1 MSLVLLAIS
10 LSIALGVL
18 AFRFAVFA
26 LPVMAG
32 IAAFLQVHGGG
43 AGFGLSF
50 LAGLAGAALSV
61 ALVIA
66 ILGFARNPFLRLGA
80 LGLFAVPSRRGGLRA
95 GPWRRE
101 TCARSGCPA
110 DASLRWLRRGRRR
123 CGDDQPQ
130 CLGRGASRPVALG
143 CGRSRSI
150 DRRRGGNLR
159 CDGPWVIAGQ
169 SPGPSLS
176 SRMTMDQSGRCL

>member
-10 LSIALGVL
+10 LSIVLGVL

-61 ALVIA
+61 ALIIA

-80 LGLFAVPSRRGGLRA
+80 LGLFAAPAAVAGYALAHGVAKHALDPGVMLTLICGG
-95 GPWRRE
+95 
-101 TCARSGCPA
+101 
-110 DASLRWLRRGRRR
+110 
-123 CGDDQPQ
+123 CGAVVAVAAIIN
-130 CLGRGASRPVALG
+130 LNALG
-143 CGRSRSI
+143 EGLL
-150 DRRRGGNLR
+150 D
-159 CDGPWVIAGQ
+159 P
-169 SPGPSLS
+169 
-176 SRMTMDQSGRCL
+176 

>member
-32 IAAFLQVHGGG
+32 IAAFLQVNEGG

-50 LAGLAGAALSV
+50 LAGLVGAALSV
-61 ALVIA
+61 AFVIA

-80 LGLFAVPSRRGGLRA
+80 LGLFAVPAAVAGYALAHGVAKHALDPGVMLTLICGG
-95 GPWRRE
+95 
-101 TCARSGCPA
+101 
-110 DASLRWLRRGRRR
+110 
-123 CGDDQPQ
+123 CGAVVAVAAMIN
-130 CLGRGASRPVALG
+130 LNALG
-143 CGRSRSI
+143 EGLL
-150 DRRRGGNLR
+150 DR
-159 CDGPWVIAGQ
+159 
-169 SPGPSLS
+169 
-176 SRMTMDQSGRCL
+176 

>member
-32 IAAFLQVHGGG
+32 MAAFLQVHGGG

-50 LAGLAGAALSV
+50 LTGLAVAALSV

-66 ILGFARNPFLRLGA
+66 ILGFARNPILRLGA
-80 LGLFAVPSRRGGLRA
+80 LGLFAVPAAVAGYALAHGVAKHALDPGVMLTLLCGFCGAVVAVAAIINLNALGEGL
-95 GPWRRE
+95 
-101 TCARSGCPA
+101 
-110 DASLRWLRRGRRR
+110 
-123 CGDDQPQ
+123 
-130 CLGRGASRPVALG
+130 LGR
-143 CGRSRSI
+143 
-150 DRRRGGNLR
+150 
-159 CDGPWVIAGQ
+159 
-169 SPGPSLS
+169 
-176 SRMTMDQSGRCL
+176 

>member
-32 IAAFLQVHGGG
+32 IAAFLQVHEAG

-50 LAGLAGAALSV
+50 LAGLAGTALSV
-61 ALVIA
+61 AFVIA

-80 LGLFAVPSRRGGLRA
+80 LGLFAVPAAVA
-95 GPWRRE
+95 GYALAHGVAKHALDPGVML
-101 TCARSGCPA
+101 T
-110 DASLRWLRRGRRR
+110 LI
-123 CGDDQPQ
+123 CG
-130 CLGRGASRPVALG
+130 G
-143 CGRSRSI
+143 CGAVVAVAAMI
-150 DRRRGGNLR
+150 NLN
-159 CDGPWVIAGQ
+159 
-169 SPGPSLS
+169 SL
-176 SRMTMDQSGRCL
+176 GEGLLEP

>member
-1 MSLVLLAIS
+1 MSLVLRAIS

-80 LGLFAVPSRRGGLRA
+80 LGLFAVPAAVAGYALAHGVAKHALDPGVLLTLLCGG
-95 GPWRRE
+95 
-101 TCARSGCPA
+101 
-110 DASLRWLRRGRRR
+110 
-123 CGDDQPQ
+123 CGAVVAVAAMIN
-130 CLGRGASRPVALG
+130 LNALG
-143 CGRSRSI
+143 EGLL
-150 DRRRGGNLR
+150 D
-159 CDGPWVIAGQ
+159 P
-169 SPGPSLS
+169 
-176 SRMTMDQSGRCL
+176 

>member
-10 LSIALGVL
+10 LSIALSVL

-32 IAAFLQVHGGG
+32 IAAFLQVQGGG

-61 ALVIA
+61 AFVIA

-80 LGLFAVPSRRGGLRA
+80 LGLFAVPAAVAGYTLAHGVAKHALDSGVMLTLICGG
-95 GPWRRE
+95 
-101 TCARSGCPA
+101 
-110 DASLRWLRRGRRR
+110 
-123 CGDDQPQ
+123 CGAVVAVAAMIN
-130 CLGRGASRPVALG
+130 LNALG
-143 CGRSRSI
+143 EGLL
-150 DRRRGGNLR
+150 D
-159 CDGPWVIAGQ
+159 P
-169 SPGPSLS
+169 
-176 SRMTMDQSGRCL
+176 

>member
-1 MSLVLLAIS
+1 MSRVLLAIS

-32 IAAFLQVHGGG
+32 IAAFLQVNEGG

-66 ILGFARNPFLRLGA
+66 ILGFARNPCLRLGA
-80 LGLFAVPSRRGGLRA
+80 LGLFAAPAAVA
-95 GPWRRE
+95 GYALAHGVAKHALDPGVML
-101 TCARSGCPA
+101 TLLCVGC
-110 DASLRWLRRGRRR
+110 
-123 CGDDQPQ
+123 
-130 CLGRGASRPVALG
+130 GAVVAVAAMINLNALG
-143 CGRSRSI
+143 EVSVVRDFGT
-150 DRRRGGNLR
+150 
-159 CDGPWVIAGQ
+159 DG
-169 SPGPSLS
+169 
-176 SRMTMDQSGRCL
+176 CLI

>member
-32 IAAFLQVHGGG
+32 IAAFLQLQGGG
-43 AGFGLSF
+43 AGFGLSL

-80 LGLFAVPSRRGGLRA
+80 LGLFAAPAAVAGYALAHGVAKHALDPGVMLTLICGG
-95 GPWRRE
+95 
-101 TCARSGCPA
+101 
-110 DASLRWLRRGRRR
+110 
-123 CGDDQPQ
+123 CGAVVAVAAMIN
-130 CLGRGASRPVALG
+130 LNALG
-143 CGRSRSI
+143 EGFLYR
-150 DRRRGGNLR
+150 
-159 CDGPWVIAGQ
+159 
-169 SPGPSLS
+169 
-176 SRMTMDQSGRCL
+176 

>member
-50 LAGLAGAALSV
+50 LAGLAAAGLSV

-80 LGLFAVPSRRGGLRA
+80 LGLFAVPAAVAGYALAHGVAKHALDPGVMLTLICGG
-95 GPWRRE
+95 
-101 TCARSGCPA
+101 
-110 DASLRWLRRGRRR
+110 
-123 CGDDQPQ
+123 CGAVVAVAAMIN
-130 CLGRGASRPVALG
+130 LNALG
-143 CGRSRSI
+143 EGLL
-150 DRRRGGNLR
+150 DR
-159 CDGPWVIAGQ
+159 
-169 SPGPSLS
+169 
-176 SRMTMDQSGRCL
+176 

>member
-43 AGFGLSF
+43 ASFGLSF

-61 ALVIA
+61 AFVIA
-66 ILGFARNPFLRLGA
+66 ILGFARNPFLRLAA
-80 LGLFAVPSRRGGLRA
+80 LGLFAVPAAVAGYALAHGVAKHALDPGVLLTLLCGG
-95 GPWRRE
+95 
-101 TCARSGCPA
+101 
-110 DASLRWLRRGRRR
+110 
-123 CGDDQPQ
+123 CGAVVAVAAMIN
-130 CLGRGASRPVALG
+130 LNALG
-143 CGRSRSI
+143 EGLL
-150 DRRRGGNLR
+150 D
-159 CDGPWVIAGQ
+159 P
-169 SPGPSLS
+169 
-176 SRMTMDQSGRCL
+176 

>member
-26 LPVMAG
+26 LPFMAG
-32 IAAFLQVHGGG
+32 IAAFLLVHGGG

-61 ALVIA
+61 AFVIA

-80 LGLFAVPSRRGGLRA
+80 LGIFAVPAAVAGYALAHGVAKHALDPGILLTLLSGGCGTVVA
-95 GPWRRE
+95 V
-101 TCARSGCPA
+101 AA
-110 DASLRWLRRGRRR
+110 MISLN
-123 CGDDQPQ
+123 
-130 CLGRGASRPVALG
+130 ALG
-143 CGRSRSI
+143 EGLL
-150 DRRRGGNLR
+150 D
-159 CDGPWVIAGQ
+159 P
-169 SPGPSLS
+169 
-176 SRMTMDQSGRCL
+176 

>member
-26 LPVMAG
+26 LPVMTG

-43 AGFGLSF
+43 ASFGPSF

-66 ILGFARNPFLRLGA
+66 ILGFARNPFLRIGA
-80 LGLFAVPSRRGGLRA
+80 LGLFAVPAAVA
-95 GPWRRE
+95 GYALAHGVAKHALDPGVML
-101 TCARSGCPA
+101 T
-110 DASLRWLRRGRRR
+110 LL
-123 CGDDQPQ
+123 CGS
-130 CLGRGASRPVALG
+130 CGAVVAVAAMINLNALG
-143 CGRSRSI
+143 EGLL
-150 DRRRGGNLR
+150 D
-159 CDGPWVIAGQ
+159 P
-169 SPGPSLS
+169 
-176 SRMTMDQSGRCL
+176 

>member
-1 MSLVLLAIS
+1 MSLVLFAIS

-32 IAAFLQVHGGG
+32 IAAFLQVHESG

-66 ILGFARNPFLRLGA
+66 VLGFARNPFLRLGA
-80 LGLFAVPSRRGGLRA
+80 LGLFAVPAAVAGYALAHGVAKHALDPGVLLTLLCGG
-95 GPWRRE
+95 
-101 TCARSGCPA
+101 
-110 DASLRWLRRGRRR
+110 
-123 CGDDQPQ
+123 CGAVVAVAAMIN
-130 CLGRGASRPVALG
+130 LNALG
-143 CGRSRSI
+143 EGLL
-150 DRRRGGNLR
+150 D
-159 CDGPWVIAGQ
+159 P
-169 SPGPSLS
+169 
-176 SRMTMDQSGRCL
+176 

>member
-32 IAAFLQVHGGG
+32 MAAFLQVHGGG

-61 ALVIA
+61 AFVIV
-66 ILGFARNPFLRLGA
+66 ILGFVRNPFLRLGA
-80 LGLFAVPSRRGGLRA
+80 LGLFAVPAAVAGYALAHGVVKHALDPGVMLTLICGG
-95 GPWRRE
+95 
-101 TCARSGCPA
+101 
-110 DASLRWLRRGRRR
+110 
-123 CGDDQPQ
+123 CGAVVAVAAMIN
-130 CLGRGASRPVALG
+130 LNALG
-143 CGRSRSI
+143 EGLL
-150 DRRRGGNLR
+150 DR
-159 CDGPWVIAGQ
+159 
-169 SPGPSLS
+169 
-176 SRMTMDQSGRCL
+176 

>member
-43 AGFGLSF
+43 AAFGLSF

-80 LGLFAVPSRRGGLRA
+80 LGLFAVPAAVAGYALAHGVAKHALDPGVMLTLICGG
-95 GPWRRE
+95 
-101 TCARSGCPA
+101 
-110 DASLRWLRRGRRR
+110 
-123 CGDDQPQ
+123 CGAVVAVAAMIN
-130 CLGRGASRPVALG
+130 LNALG
-143 CGRSRSI
+143 EGLL
-150 DRRRGGNLR
+150 DR
-159 CDGPWVIAGQ
+159 
-169 SPGPSLS
+169 
-176 SRMTMDQSGRCL
+176 

>member
-1 MSLVLLAIS
+1 MSLILLAIS

-50 LAGLAGAALSV
+50 LVGLAGAALSV

-80 LGLFAVPSRRGGLRA
+80 LGLFAVPAALA
-95 GPWRRE
+95 GYALAHGVAKHALDPGVLL
-101 TCARSGCPA
+101 TLLCVGC
-110 DASLRWLRRGRRR
+110 
-123 CGDDQPQ
+123 
-130 CLGRGASRPVALG
+130 GAVVAVAAMINLNALG
-143 CGRSRSI
+143 EGLL
-150 DRRRGGNLR
+150 D
-159 CDGPWVIAGQ
+159 P
-169 SPGPSLS
+169 
-176 SRMTMDQSGRCL
+176 

>member
-10 LSIALGVL
+10 LSIARGVL

-80 LGLFAVPSRRGGLRA
+80 LGLFAVPAAVAGYALAHGVAKHALDPGVMLTLLCGG
-95 GPWRRE
+95 
-101 TCARSGCPA
+101 
-110 DASLRWLRRGRRR
+110 
-123 CGDDQPQ
+123 CGAVVAVAAMIN
-130 CLGRGASRPVALG
+130 LNALG
-143 CGRSRSI
+143 EGLL
-150 DRRRGGNLR
+150 D
-159 CDGPWVIAGQ
+159 P
-169 SPGPSLS
+169 
-176 SRMTMDQSGRCL
+176 

>member
-10 LSIALGVL
+10 LSVALGVL

-32 IAAFLQVHGGG
+32 IAAFLQVNEGG
-43 AGFGLSF
+43 AGFGLAF

-80 LGLFAVPSRRGGLRA
+80 LGLFAAPASPARKDRPKPDPPSCTCRNAAIPAMTGSAKTAKRKASKPRAMDREMARR
-95 GPWRRE
+95 
-101 TCARSGCPA
+101 TSDM
-110 DASLRWLRRGRRR
+110 DASM
-123 CGDDQPQ
+123 
-130 CLGRGASRPVALG
+130 
-143 CGRSRSI
+143 
-150 DRRRGGNLR
+150 
-159 CDGPWVIAGQ
+159 GQ
-169 SPGPSLS
+169 
-176 SRMTMDQSGRCL
+176 

>member
-61 ALVIA
+61 AFVIA

-80 LGLFAVPSRRGGLRA
+80 LGLFAVPAAVAGYALAHGVAKHALDPGILLTLLSGG
-95 GPWRRE
+95 
-101 TCARSGCPA
+101 
-110 DASLRWLRRGRRR
+110 
-123 CGDDQPQ
+123 CGTVVAVAAMIN
-130 CLGRGASRPVALG
+130 LNALG
-143 CGRSRSI
+143 EGLL
-150 DRRRGGNLR
+150 D
-159 CDGPWVIAGQ
+159 P
-169 SPGPSLS
+169 
-176 SRMTMDQSGRCL
+176 

>member
-32 IAAFLQVHGGG
+32 FAAFLQIHEAG

-61 ALVIA
+61 AFVIA

-80 LGLFAVPSRRGGLRA
+80 LGLFAVPAAVAGYALAHGVAKHALDPGVMLTLLCGG
-95 GPWRRE
+95 
-101 TCARSGCPA
+101 
-110 DASLRWLRRGRRR
+110 
-123 CGDDQPQ
+123 CGAVVAVAAMIN
-130 CLGRGASRPVALG
+130 LNALG
-143 CGRSRSI
+143 EGLL
-150 DRRRGGNLR
+150 DR
-159 CDGPWVIAGQ
+159 
-169 SPGPSLS
+169 
-176 SRMTMDQSGRCL
+176 

>member
-1 MSLVLLAIS
+1 MSLVLLAIY

-61 ALVIA
+61 ALVIT
-66 ILGFARNPFLRLGA
+66 ILGFARNPFLRLWA
-80 LGLFAVPSRRGGLRA
+80 LGLFAVPAAVAGYALAHGVAKHALDPGVMLTLLCGG
-95 GPWRRE
+95 
-101 TCARSGCPA
+101 
-110 DASLRWLRRGRRR
+110 
-123 CGDDQPQ
+123 CGAVVAVAAMIN
-130 CLGRGASRPVALG
+130 LNALG
-143 CGRSRSI
+143 EGLI
-150 DRRRGGNLR
+150 DR
-159 CDGPWVIAGQ
+159 
-169 SPGPSLS
+169 
-176 SRMTMDQSGRCL
+176 

>member
-32 IAAFLQVHGGG
+32 IAAFLQAHGGG

-50 LAGLAGAALSV
+50 LTGLAGAAASV

-80 LGLFAVPSRRGGLRA
+80 LGLFAVPAVVAGYALAHGVAKHALDPGVMLTLICGG
-95 GPWRRE
+95 
-101 TCARSGCPA
+101 
-110 DASLRWLRRGRRR
+110 
-123 CGDDQPQ
+123 CGAVVAVAAMIN
-130 CLGRGASRPVALG
+130 LNALG
-143 CGRSRSI
+143 EGLL
-150 DRRRGGNLR
+150 DR
-159 CDGPWVIAGQ
+159 
-169 SPGPSLS
+169 
-176 SRMTMDQSGRCL
+176 

>member
-32 IAAFLQVHGGG
+32 IAAFLQVNEGG

-50 LAGLAGAALSV
+50 LAGLVGAALSV
-61 ALVIA
+61 AFVIA

-80 LGLFAVPSRRGGLRA
+80 LGLFAVPAAVA
-95 GPWRRE
+95 GYALAHGVAKHALDPGVML
-101 TCARSGCPA
+101 T
-110 DASLRWLRRGRRR
+110 LI
-123 CGDDQPQ
+123 CG
-130 CLGRGASRPVALG
+130 G
-143 CGRSRSI
+143 CGAVVAVAAMI
-150 DRRRGGNLR
+150 NLNTLGEGLL
-159 CDGPWVIAGQ
+159 DP
-169 SPGPSLS
+169 
-176 SRMTMDQSGRCL
+176 